1 MTGYGSRFVA
11 AGYKELKPFIPV
23 MGKPVMEWIVK
34 GMYPKDVQFIFVCRG
49 EHLQKD
55 PSIREKLLAL
65 APGAVIVTIEDWVK
79 KGPVYDVLR
88 AYRALCAA
96 DENKETLGY
105 ADKVQADRDGVAAGC
120 LYGMRI
126 EENTS
131 AKDFHREDGCI
142 INYCD
147 FYMTWDFQKFAE
159 EAKARDCD
167 GAVPCYTGFHPNL
180 LPQNN
185 FYASCLTDDEDNL
198 IEIREK
204 YSFEQDKTK
213 AKHSPGVYYFKNGAV
228 MEKYCQIL
236 TEHEEC
242 AINGEYY
249 ASLPYNFMVKDG
261 LKVWVPTDVPYFCQ
275 WGTPEDMREFVY
287 WTDLILHVKAKDGI
301 GGRTD
306 GKADR
311 AAAEWDDCKLNI
323 GAEIVNGGLGKQRGL
338 SEVSNTD
345 TEKVMKGSVLIP
357 MAGAGQ
363 RFADA
368 GYRVHKP
375 AIPTIDRYDGT
386 EKPMVVCATKDLP
399 GVAADGSNV
408 IYVDRTFHR
417 EDGVEDAIR
426 SYYQKAQFITID
438 RLTEGQACTCMLA
451 KEYVDPEE
459 ELLIAGCDNGMDID
473 RAAFEETK
481 QACDCIV
488 FTYRHNE
495 AVLQNPNAYGWM
507 LTDEEGTITGTSI
520 KKAISDTPMEDPAVV
535 ATFWF
540 KRAKIFLDATEK
552 MIREN
557 DRINGEFYVDQ
568 TVKHVL
574 DLGYRAKIFD
584 IARYVGWGTPADY
597 EGYQNTYA
605 YFKAF
610 LMQEGLISA
619 EK

>member
-1 MTGYGSRFVA
+1 MNIIIPMTGYGSRFVA
-11 AGYKELKPFIPV
+11 AGYRELKPFIPV
-23 MGKPVMEWIVK
+23 MGKPIIEWIVK
-34 GMYPKDVQFIFVCRG
+34 GMYPKDVHFIFVCRG
-49 EHLQKD
+49 EHLKED
-55 PSIREKLLAL
+55 PAMREKLLAL
-65 APGAVIVTIEDWVK
+65 APEATIVTIEDWVK

-88 AYRALCAA
+88 AYRALCA
-96 DENKETLGY
+96 
-105 ADKVQADRDGVAAGC
+105 VQASGGADGSFNGV
-120 LYGMRI
+120 RI
-126 EENTS
+126 EDNAA

-147 FYMTWDFQKFAE
+147 FYMIWDFGAFAKE
-159 EAKARDCD
+159 TAARDSD

-180 LPQNN
+180 LPHKN
-185 FYASCLTDDEDNL
+185 FYASCLTDEEDNL
-198 IEIREK
+198 VEIREK
-204 YSFEQDKTK
+204 YSFEKDKTR
-213 AKHSPGVYYFKNGAV
+213 AKHSPGVYYFKSGAV

-249 ASLPYNFMVKDG
+249 ASLPYNFMVRDG
-261 LKVWVPTDVPYFCQ
+261 LKVWVPANVDYFCQ
-275 WGTPEDMREFVY
+275 WGTPEDLREFVY
-287 WTDLILHVKAKDGI
+287 WTDLIMNGQAKGGI
-301 GGRTD
+301 NGKTGE
-306 GKADR
+306 KADK
-311 AAAEWDDCKLNI
+311 AAAVEEECGQGGSA
-323 GAEIVNGGLGKQRGL
+323 GATEAATGK
-338 SEVSNTD
+338 
-345 TEKVMKGSVLIP
+345 VLIP

-375 AIPTIDRYDGT
+375 AIPTFDRYDGT

-399 GVAADGSNV
+399 GVSEDGSNV

-417 EDGVEDAIR
+417 EDGVEDAIKA
-426 SYYQKAQFITID
+426 YYEKAQFITID

-451 KEYVDPEE
+451 KDCLDPEE

-473 RAAFEETK
+473 RAAFEEAK

-507 LTDEEGTITGTSI
+507 LADGEGNIRGTSI
-520 KKAISDTPMEDPAVV
+520 KKAISDMPMEDPAVV

-540 KRAKIFLDATEK
+540 KKAKVFLDATEK

-584 IARYVGWGTPADY
+584 IDRYVGWGTPADY
-597 EGYQNTYA
+597 EGYQNTYT
-605 YFKAF
+605 YFRAF
-610 LMQEGLISA
+610 LEREGLIPA
-619 EK
+619 AKQ

>member
-1 MTGYGSRFVA
+1 MNIFIPMTGYGSRFVA
-11 AGYKELKPFIPV
+11 AGYRELKPFIPV
-23 MGKPVMEWIVK
+23 MGKPVIEWIVK

-55 PSIREKLLAL
+55 PSMKEKLLAL
-65 APGAVIVTIEDWVK
+65 APGAIIVTIEDWVK

-88 AYRALCAA
+88 AYRALCA
-96 DENKETLGY
+96 D
-105 ADKVQADRDGVAAGC
+105 
-120 LYGMRI
+120 
-126 EENTS
+126 
-131 AKDFHREDGCI
+131 KDFHKEDGCI

-147 FYMTWDFQKFAE
+147 FYMTWDFQTFAE

-185 FYASCLTDDEDNL
+185 FYASCLTDEDDNL

-204 YSFEQDKTK
+204 YSFEKDKTK

-287 WTDLILHVKAKDGI
+287 WTDLILQIKKHTTERVPKQCGN
-301 GGRTD
+301 
-306 GKADR
+306 GK
-311 AAAEWDDCKLNI
+311 I
-323 GAEIVNGGLGKQRGL
+323 
-338 SEVSNTD
+338 
-345 TEKVMKGSVLIP
+345 LIP

-375 AIPTIDRYDGT
+375 AIPTTDRYDGT
-386 EKPMVVCATKDLP
+386 EKPMVVCATEDLP

-426 SYYQKAQFITID
+426 AYYEKAKFITID

-451 KEYVDPEE
+451 KDYLDPEE

-481 QACDCIV
+481 QTCDCIV

-495 AVLQNPNAYGWM
+495 SVLQNPNAYGWM
-507 LTDEEGTITGTSI
+507 LTDEAGNITGTSI

-540 KRAKIFLDATEK
+540 RKAKVFFDATEK

-584 IARYVGWGTPADY
+584 IDRYVGWGTPADY
-597 EGYQNTYA
+597 EGYQNTYT
-605 YFKAF
+605 YFMAF
-610 LMQEGLISA
+610 LMREGLNGL
-619 EK
+619 